1 MITAYATVE
10 NAVAAFQRGA
20 HDYLMKPVLFEDL
33 LAKLGRLI
41 RFRRLLRENQALR
54 RSCTTKG
61 DIDSL
66 VGESPPIQAVKTLI
80 RKVGPT
86 RTTVLIT
93 GESGTG
99 KELVARALHALG
111 PASDEMFLAINC
123 AAIPHDL
130 LENQLFGHVRGAFTG
145 ADRDHAGLF
154 VAAGRGTV
162 FLDEIGELARSTQ
175 AKLLRAIENKEVLP
189 VGATRPVSF
198 QARLLTAT
206 NKDLAAEVAADRFRA
221 DLYYRLNVVSIH
233 LPPLRNRREDIPEL
247 VAVLLAKHVK
257 SLGKRV
263 DGVDNATVRGLMSA
277 RWVGNVRELDNAL
290 ERALILSE
298 GPILTPD
305 DFPPGLIV
313 ESDGDAAG
321 DNLRAAVREYERH
334 HIQRV
339 LRECGDDKR
348 EAARRLGLGLSS
360 LYRKLEE
367 IGIRSSFS
375 CSSFFGPCCED
386 RSVRDIRVAA
396 AQFEHRNGDKA
407 YNLSRI
413 EELTRR
419 AVEQGA
425 EIVSFHECSI
435 SGYTFL
441 QHLGRDE
448 LASLAESV
456 PDGPSVAALAK
467 IAREFG
473 VVVMAGLIESDAAG
487 RLFNCYVTVGPE
499 GFITKFRKLHTFI
512 SPYLTPGNSYM

>member
-1 MITAYATVE
+1 MKAAALGKGNDDTQAGKPGVSPGRVLIVDDEEVIAATLKEFLQGEGFEVATAHDLPSALAQVEALEPEIVLCDVQLPGADGITVLNRVLQVRPETLFIMITAYATVE

-41 RFRRLLRENQALR
+41 RYRRLLRENQALR
-54 RSCTTKG
+54 RELHAKG

-66 VGESPPIQAVKTLI
+66 VGESPPIQAVKTMI

-99 KELVARALHALG
+99 KELVARALHSLG
-111 PASDEMFLAINC
+111 PVSGELFLAINC

-145 ADRDHAGLF
+145 ADRDQPGLF
-154 VAAGRGTV
+154 IAAGRGTV
-162 FLDEIGELARSTQ
+162 FLDEIAELSYSTQ

-189 VGATRPVSF
+189 VGATRPLSF

-206 NKDLAAEVAADRFRA
+206 NKDLAAEVAAALRFRA
-221 DLYYRLNVVSIH
+221 DLYYRLNVVSID
-233 LPPLRNRREDIPEL
+233 LPPLRSRREDIPEL
-247 VAVLLAKHVK
+247 VSVLLAKHVK

-277 RWVGNVRELDNAL
+277 RWIGNVRELDNAL
-290 ERALILSE
+290 ERAVILSE

-313 ESDGDAAG
+313 ESDGDPAG

-367 IGIRSSFS
+367 IGIRH
-375 CSSFFGPCCED
+375 P
-386 RSVRDIRVAA
+386 
-396 AQFEHRNGDKA
+396 
-407 YNLSRI
+407 
-413 EELTRR
+413 
-419 AVEQGA
+419 
-425 EIVSFHECSI
+425 
-435 SGYTFL
+435 
-441 QHLGRDE
+441 
-448 LASLAESV
+448 
-456 PDGPSVAALAK
+456 
-467 IAREFG
+467 
-473 VVVMAGLIESDAAG
+473 
-487 RLFNCYVTVGPE
+487 
-499 GFITKFRKLHTFI
+499 
-512 SPYLTPGNSYM
+512 